1 MEGAAAA
8 CCCSTGQAAPHSC
21 CLSPPRSVALWICG
35 FCGNANPGC
44 PYRPTRSGGYR
55 IFVPEGGPLS
65 QRYPGTSDCAAP
77 GVGPDLRDMCQKAGF
92 TPAETQL

>member
-1 MEGAAAA
+1 MSERSKVFGPTSCIPRLFVPA
-8 CCCSTGQAAPHSC
+8 CSI
-21 CLSPPRSVALWICG
+21 ALWICG

-55 IFVPEGGPLS
+55 IYVPEGGPLA
-65 QRYPGTSDCAAP
+65 QRYPGYNDVAAP

-92 TPAETQL
+92 SPADTQM